1 MLLALDK
8 VPFLH
13 NTAAS
18 AACWLLLAG
27 FVVLP
32 GTFST
37 LSTLDTSSGTLT
49 ATVIHEVQ
57 NIPLFVIAY
66 LLSSIGASGMIW
78 LWWRWRKNYIWLL
91 NRIFTPGAL
100 NGLAGVISTVASV
113 FGSQN
118 SVFNA
123 SSITTLAVTGA
134 VTVICASS
142 FFDLVKHDVLTF
154 PMGSG
159 GGLTLFY
166 TFVLLQGVKRRHEKA
181 VGKESTGKHGEGM
194 LKAAKEVMRS

>member
-8 VPFLH
+8 VPFIH

-37 LSTLDTSSGTLT
+37 LSTVNATNGTLE
-49 ATVIHEVQ
+49 ATVIHAVQ

-66 LLSSIGASGMIW
+66 ILCGVGSGGMIY
-78 LWWRWRKNYIWLL
+78 LWWRWRANYIWLL
-91 NRIFTPGAL
+91 NKIFTPGAL
-100 NGLAGVISTVASV
+100 NGLAGVISTIASV
-113 FGSQN
+113 YGSQN

-123 SSITTLAVTGA
+123 SSITTLAVTGT
-134 VTVICASS
+134 VTVICASQP
-142 FFDLVKHDVLTF
+142 D
-154 PMGSG
+154 
-159 GGLTLFY
+159 
-166 TFVLLQGVKRRHEKA
+166 
-181 VGKESTGKHGEGM
+181 
-194 LKAAKEVMRS
+194 